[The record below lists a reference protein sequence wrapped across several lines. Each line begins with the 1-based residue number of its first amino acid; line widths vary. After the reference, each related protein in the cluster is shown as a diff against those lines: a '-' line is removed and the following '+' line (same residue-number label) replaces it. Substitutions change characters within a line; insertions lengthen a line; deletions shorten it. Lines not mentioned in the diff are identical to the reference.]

1 MFEIIPEQELPINN
15 KSESVHKTSDAS
27 SGNES
32 GLHKTSDAS
41 SGNESGLFSGKNG
54 IFKKNIFKKDY
65 LIINDNNFQHQAQFQ
80 EKHCLAK
87 LSL

>member
-41 SGNESGLFSGKNG
+41 SGNESGLFSGKMG
-54 IFKKNIFKKDY
+54 FF
-65 LIINDNNFQHQAQFQ
+65 
-80 EKHCLAK
+80 
-87 LSL
+87 

>member
-54 IFKKNIFKKDY
+54 IFLKYY

-80 EKHCLAK
+80 EKRCLAK

>member
-54 IFKKNIFKKDY
+54 NFLKRIFLKKIT
-65 LIINDNNFQHQAQFQ
+65 
-80 EKHCLAK
+80 
-87 LSL
+87 

>member
-54 IFKKNIFKKDY
+54 IFFKI
-65 LIINDNNFQHQAQFQ
+65 LPNN
-80 EKHCLAK
+80 K
-87 LSL
+87 

>member
-32 GLHKTSDAS
+32 GL
-41 SGNESGLFSGKNG
+41 FSGKNG
-54 IFKKNIFKKDY
+54 IFLKKIFLKNNY